1 MTMASRKVN
10 DEVTEN
16 SRLGK
21 LKTKLDA
28 KLPSHKKELKSLR
41 ITNDNIEEHR
51 VDILAKGR
59 KLKYPIQ
66 YSKRRLIAISLLVV
80 IVAITAF
87 SVWLNIALYKQQQ
100 TGDFFFSVTKVLPLN
115 VAKVDGTSVRYE
127 DYLRRLRADIH
138 YYLNREQ
145 RSFNSEEGKREL
157 DYRKRINLDVAEKAA
172 YVHKLAEENSISV
185 SREQIDEEIKQ
196 MREADG
202 ATEEDLINT
211 LELYYGWSLADFQ
224 VTVEDQLLE
233 RAVAYAIDDEA
244 RAKIEDIERRLEAG
258 EDFAT
263 LAAQLS
269 DDDSSK
275 QNGGVVT
282 VNLEDNARDPSGIVD
297 LVSELKIGE
306 TMSEPGRVQID
317 NTNYYYI
324 ARLDRLSEESISYSI
339 IMVRLD
345 KLNNMFAQ
353 VQNDGQIEEYIE
365 VPSLSNLTTPAEQQ

>member
-1 MTMASRKVN
+1 MTMTGRKIN
-10 DEVTEN
+10 DEAAEN
-16 SRLGK
+16 SKLGK

-51 VDILAKGR
+51 IDILAKGR

-100 TGDFFFSVTKVLPLN
+100 TGDFFFSITKVLPLN

-127 DYLRRLRADIH
+127 DYLRRLRADVY

-172 YVHKLAEENSISV
+172 YVHKLAKENSISV
-185 SREQIDEEIKQ
+185 NREQIDEEIKQ

-233 RAVAYAIDDEA
+233 RAVAYTIDDEA
-244 RAKIEDIERRLEAG
+244 KAKIEDIERRLEAG
-258 EDFAT
+258 EDFAA

-324 ARLDRLSEESISYSI
+324 ARLDKLSEESISYSI

-365 VPSLSNLTTPAEQQ
+365 VPSLSNLTTPAGQ